1 MLREFP
7 GGIWWLG
14 LGTFTVRARVQS
26 LVGKPRS
33 RKLCVQGGKQKK
45 KRASEREENAWN

>member
-33 RKLCVQGGKQKK
+33 RKQKK